1 MRVNDEDTTH
11 RVILTVMDR
20 RWWLCGVYIFIYMV
34 SSIQFC
40 HLHLS
45 HYPLKMSFFVFY
57 KIPIILISVH
67 YAYKKTYARVRTLIV
82 RSHPPPNENYIT
94 SYIYISNIKSAF
106 LRFLYPSNNEIIN
119 RSFLLRCVKLYS
131 NARVGVCVGFCSSL
145 QLACT
150 SVNIF

>member
-1 MRVNDEDTTH
+1 MWR
-11 RVILTVMDR
+11 
-20 RWWLCGVYIFIYMV
+20 VYIYIYGEFNSIL
-34 SSIQFC
+34 SS
-40 HLHLS
+40 LS
-45 HYPLKMSFFVFY
+45 LSLKMSFFVFY

-94 SYIYISNIKSAF
+94 SYIYISNIKSVF
-106 LRFLYPSNNEIIN
+106 LYFLYPSNNEIIN
-119 RSFLLRCVKLYS
+119 RSFRLLRVKLYS